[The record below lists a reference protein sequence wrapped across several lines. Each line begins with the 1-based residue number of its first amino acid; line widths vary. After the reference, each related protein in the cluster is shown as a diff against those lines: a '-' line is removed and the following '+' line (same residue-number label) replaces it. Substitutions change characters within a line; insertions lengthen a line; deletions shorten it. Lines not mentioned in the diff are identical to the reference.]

1 MFKGFIDAGKVRA
14 LAVTGTK
21 RMQLLPN
28 VPTFAELDYPMPELD
43 AGSWFGLFAPAGTPD
58 AVIAK
63 LNRAAV
69 DALAD
74 KSIRRSLI
82 NQGFI
87 PVGSSPRDASVF
99 LREEMGRWPPILAR
113 AGIIAE

>member
-99 LREEMGRWPPILAR
+99 LREEMERWPPILAR